1 MKASD
6 GLRFGFGQ
14 YKSVPKRPE
23 IIAGVGPTS
32 NGAFFGH
39 YCIVGGYFLMGSAR
53 CPIVLRIFKASRPL
67 TSSVRCIDGVCRSG
81 RVL

>member
-32 NGAFFGH
+32 NGTFFGH
-39 YCIVGGYFLMGSAR
+39 LHSAR
-53 CPIVLRIFKASRPL
+53 PRGGPLEAERGQKRSRNIRVWGLLSPL
-67 TSSVRCIDGVCRSG
+67 SQFELGVDG
-81 RVL
+81 LK

>member
-32 NGAFFGH
+32 NGTFFGH
-39 YCIVGGYFLMGSAR
+39 LHSAR
-53 CPIVLRIFKASRPL
+53 PRGGPLEAERGQKRSPKKQSMGPTEPPIAI
-67 TSSVRCIDGVCRSG
+67 
-81 RVL
+81 

>member
-23 IIAGVGPTS
+23 IIGGVGPTS
-32 NGAFFGH
+32 NGTFFGH
-39 YCIVGGYFLMGSAR
+39 LHSARPRGGASGGWEGVKTEPSLEVMGSPGP
-53 CPIVLRIFKASRPL
+53 PINF
-67 TSSVRCIDGVCRSG
+67 
-81 RVL
+81 